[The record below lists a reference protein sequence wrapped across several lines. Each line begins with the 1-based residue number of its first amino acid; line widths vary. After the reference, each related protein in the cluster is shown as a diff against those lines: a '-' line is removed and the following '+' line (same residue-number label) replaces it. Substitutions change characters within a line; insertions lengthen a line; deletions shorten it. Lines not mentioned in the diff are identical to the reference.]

1 MNEAKFRYSVI
12 IPHYNDV
19 VRLQRSLLSI
29 PIERDD
35 VQVIVID
42 DCSPNQSSLKSLKAK
57 FPTVFWLSTRKNQG
71 AGMARNIGIETAMG
85 DLLVFSDSDDE
96 FLPGAFD
103 VFDEEIKLEDD
114 LTYFLADALQEVN
127 AEPSNR
133 ADAINQL
140 CLDYL
145 RNQSS
150 ASEER
155 LRVRHVNPY
164 PKVYRRRFILEQ
176 GLRYQESMVSND
188 IAFNVMAGVKANRVT
203 VIPRPVYRIYRRANS
218 LTDLGSSDL
227 FLERVK
233 VKADLAS
240 WLRANGIN
248 DLPRGTGYLVM
259 SFRLGPIVLW
269 KTAKLV
275 FSSDLDVQWARVLSP
290 LLWKDYLVRRITT
303 KREQRAARAR

>member
-1 MNEAKFRYSVI
+1 MNINQFRYSVI

-19 VRLQRSLLSI
+19 ARLERLVLSI

-35 VQVIVID
+35 VQAIVID
-42 DCSPNQSSLKSLKAK
+42 DCSPNQASLESLKAK
-57 FPTVFWLSTRKNQG
+57 FPNLFWRSTPENRG
-71 AGMARNIGIETAMG
+71 AGAARNIGIDAAMG
-85 DLLVFSDSDDE
+85 DLLVFADSDDE
-96 FLPGAFD
+96 FLPGAFE
-103 VFDEEIKLEDD
+103 VFDEEIKLDDD
-114 LTYFLADALQEVN
+114 LTYFLADAVQEVN

-140 CLDYL
+140 CFDYL
-145 RNQSS
+145 REQSS

-164 PKVYRRRFILEQ
+164 PKIYRRQFILEQ

-188 IAFNVMAGVKANRVT
+188 VAFNVMAGVKAERLT
-203 VIPRPVYRIYRRANS
+203 VIPRPVYRIYRRADS
-218 LTDLGSSDL
+218 LTDLGSSKL

-240 WLRANGIN
+240 WLKANGIS
-248 DLPRGTGYLVM
+248 DLPSGTGCLVM

-290 LLWKDYLVRRITT
+290 RRWRGYLMRRMRTQ
-303 KREQRAARAR
+303 REQRRARA

>member
-1 MNEAKFRYSVI
+1 MNINQFRYSVI

-19 VRLQRSLLSI
+19 AHLERLVLSI

-35 VQVIVID
+35 LQAIVVD
-42 DCSPNQSSLKSLKAK
+42 DCSPNQASLESLKAK
-57 FPTVFWLSTRKNQG
+57 FPNLFWRSTPENRG
-71 AGMARNIGIETAMG
+71 AGAARNIGIDAAMG
-85 DLLVFSDSDDE
+85 DLLVFADSDDE
-96 FLPGAFD
+96 FLPGAFE
-103 VFDEEIKLEDD
+103 VFDEEIKLDDD
-114 LTYFLADALQEVN
+114 LTYFLADAVQEVKG
-127 AEPSNR
+127 EPSNR
-133 ADAINQL
+133 ADVINQL

-145 RNQSS
+145 RDRSRT
-150 ASEER
+150 SEER

-164 PKVYRRRFILEQ
+164 PKIYRRQFILEQ

-188 IAFNVMAGVKANRVT
+188 VAFNVMAGVKAERLT
-203 VIPRPVYRIYRRANS
+203 VIPRPVYRIYRRADS
-218 LTDLGSSDL
+218 LTDLGSSKL

-240 WLRANGIN
+240 WLKANGIS

-290 LLWKDYLVRRITT
+290 PLWKDYLVRRITT